1 MIQPFLSETRRIA
14 NLVLFTLLLAA
25 SSTLGCKSG
34 PVDKVD
40 SKIESN
46 AEKASTAYAE
56 GNLDTAEKY
65 YRGALKRAFAIDDPL
80 ESGNASYNLAAVLT
94 SKLRYAEAKS
104 WLLACR
110 VDLRRAGMDESGS
123 WLLEAKIARTEE
135 RFADVDAA
143 LAEVDRLRCLYLE
156 THSCKGAGKKEKD
169 PCDKTFCEKLP
180 WIGPRKTCEKELN
193 QYDSFIE
200 VQTRLVRAAAALDQ
214 GDIATAKCQLDE
226 ARARLDATCCGEI
239 MAEVEHVAGRIA
251 MDEGD
256 FLTAGMSFDS
266 EIEILRQVK
275 NYREIPGAL
284 KLAAQAYESAGQL
297 AEAAER
303 LVRLG
308 RVYYGRDRIRDAYD
322 VVVVR
327 ALKLA
332 EQTDDEELGARL
344 GLLVVD
350 IEKAMIALKKAE
362 KEQAKKDK
370 AKAEAAAQRAQDE
383 AEQEQEEAEENA
395 TSEAEMKNEEQPPPD
410 PIPSETSPDDK
421 TPSDQTPG
429 ETSRLKA
436 PIVEPVFPK
445 EP

>member
-1 MIQPFLSETRRIA
+1 MIQPRTGAAQKNLACILWSAVVALSC
-14 NLVLFTLLLAA
+14 VV
-25 SSTLGCKSG
+25 GCKSG
-34 PVDKVD
+34 PVDTTD

-46 AEKASTAYAE
+46 AEKATTAYSE

-65 YRGALKRAFAIDDPL
+65 YRSTLKRAFAIDDPL

-94 SKLRYAEAKS
+94 SKHRYAEAKS

-123 WLLEAKIARTEE
+123 WILEAKIARTEE

-169 PCDKTFCEKLP
+169 CCDKTFCEKLP
-180 WIGPRKTCEKELN
+180 WIGPRKTCEKELS

-214 GDIATAKCQLDE
+214 GDIATAKCQLEE
-226 ARARLDATCCGEI
+226 ARARVDQACCGEVL
-239 MAEVEHVAGRIA
+239 AEVEHVAGRIA

-256 FLTAGMSFDS
+256 FHAAGMSFDS

-284 KLAAQAYESAGQL
+284 DLAAKAYESAGEL

-308 RVYYGRDRIRDAYD
+308 RVYYGRDRIREAYD
-322 VVVVR
+322 VIIHR

-332 EQTDDEELGARL
+332 EQTDNAELGARL

-350 IEKAMIALKKAE
+350 IEKAMVELKKAE
-362 KEQAKKDK
+362 KEKARRDK
-370 AKAEAAAQRAQDE
+370 AKAEAAAEKAL
-383 AEQEQEEAEENA
+383 EEAEEEE
-395 TSEAEMKNEEQPPPD
+395 EARAWDKAVEDAIDPPP
-410 PIPSETSPDDK
+410 P
-421 TPSDQTPG
+421 TPKELDLTPG
-429 ETSRLKA
+429 ETSRLKS
-436 PIVEPVFPK
+436 PLIEPVSPK
-445 EP
+445 SP